1 MSKANKANVEYY
13 SDMETPYV
21 RYHKFIK
28 FLTIQSEVGSEAGSI
43 SARANRALQYLENGD
58 KESVKAELSN
68 LKLLHQFIMNDV
80 TPEGLAVAAMVKS
93 IDGKEYND
101 LSIEGLNKVLLEL
114 DKLGVTK
121 PEVAAKN
128 EDIKKKF
135 SLNWRSI
142 FQKFLRGRA

>member
-1 MSKANKANVEYY
+1 MSKANIEYY
-13 SDMETPYV
+13 SDVETPYV

-28 FLTIQSEVGSEAGSI
+28 YLTIQSEVGSEACSI
-43 SARANRALQYLENGD
+43 STRVNRALQYLENGD

-68 LKLLHQFIMNDV
+68 LKLLSSFIQNDIV
-80 TPEGLAVAAMVKS
+80 PEGLAVASMVRS
-93 IDGKEYND
+93 INGKEYND

-121 PEVAAKN
+121 SDVAAKN
-128 EDIKKKF
+128 EEIKKKF

-142 FQKFLRGRA
+142 FQRFSKGKA

>member
-1 MSKANKANVEYY
+1 MSKANKASIEYY
-13 SDMETPYV
+13 SDIETPYV

-28 FLTIQSEVGSEAGSI
+28 FLTIQSEVGSDAGSI
-43 SARANRALQYLENGD
+43 STRVNRALQYNDAGD

-80 TPEGLAVAAMVKS
+80 TPEGLAVASMVKS
-93 IDGKEYND
+93 IDGKECND

-121 PEVAAKN
+121 SEVAAKN

-142 FQKFLRGRA
+142 FPKFLRGRA